1 MARPRSNPEDLRLS
15 PLMRQFFEIVEKAG
29 LTWKDMSKLSGLSRE
44 TLIRWQRQNSPK
56 VDNLEAA
63 LNAIGYRL
71 EIKKK
76 P

>member
-29 LTWKDMSKLSGLSRE
+29 LTWVDLSKLSGLSRE
-44 TLIRWQRQNSPK
+44 TLIRWQRHNSPK
-56 VDNLEAA
+56 VDNLQAA
-63 LNAIGYRL
+63 LNSIGYTL
-71 EIKKK
+71 EIKKR

>member
-1 MARPRSNPEDLRLS
+1 MARPRSSPEDLRVS
-15 PLMRQFFEIVEKAG
+15 PLMRQFFDIVEKAG

>member
-1 MARPRSNPEDLRLS
+1 MARPRSSPEDLRVS
-15 PLMRQFFEIVEKAG
+15 PLMRQFFDIVEKAG

-63 LNAIGYRL
+63 LNAIGYGL